1 MTIIQPPPTRSRHAS
16 RSAPPPLPVASQ
28 RVADILA
35 ERILSGALLPGARIK
50 QDDLADELRTSRIPV
65 RDALRILE
73 TRGLVTLR
81 PNAGARVASMTLRDL
96 EISYDIRERIE
107 PMLLAESMPN
117 LTSDD
122 LDEMHMLKEQ
132 IDAAGDLEIL
142 LALDRQF
149 HWVSYRGHRA
159 PQLCQFVERLWDT
172 TQSYRRNFSEVALT
186 PPGRRII
193 ASDHFLLLEAM
204 ERRDVQ
210 TAMAVLSLHIRRA
223 RAGVPVFFDPAVL
236 AERDNDDGPD

>member
-1 MTIIQPPPTRSRHAS
+1 MTIIQPPPTRAR
-16 RSAPPPLPVASQ
+16 APAQLAPALPVASQ

-35 ERILSGALLPGARIK
+35 ERILSGALPPGSRIK

-81 PNAGARVASMTLRDL
+81 ANAGARVASLTLRDL

-107 PMLLAESMPN
+107 PMLLAESIPH
-117 LTSDD
+117 LTSKDI
-122 LDEMHMLKEQ
+122 DEMHVLKEQ
-132 IDAAGDLEIL
+132 IDVADDLENL

-149 HWVSYRGHRA
+149 HWASYRRHRA

-172 TQSYRRNFSEVALT
+172 TQSYRRNFSDVAMT
-186 PPGRRII
+186 SAGRRII
-193 ASDHFLLLEAM
+193 ASDHFLLLEAI

-210 TAMAVLSLHIRRA
+210 TAMAALALHIRRA
-223 RAGVPVFFDPAVL
+223 RAGLPTFFDPAVL
-236 AERDNDDGPD
+236 AERNGDEAP